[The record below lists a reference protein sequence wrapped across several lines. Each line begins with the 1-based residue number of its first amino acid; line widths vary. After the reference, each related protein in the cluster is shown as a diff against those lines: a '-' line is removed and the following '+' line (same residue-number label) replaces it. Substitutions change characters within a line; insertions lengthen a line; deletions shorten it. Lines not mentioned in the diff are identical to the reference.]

1 VRYAAPDLYSHAQ
14 RWLPA
19 EAVYTPVWTSFRPDP
34 TRSLKIPANHLENR
48 RDHQSK
54 KAKRQRREEAAVD

>member
-1 VRYAAPDLYSHAQ
+1 VRDAAPDLSSHAQ

-19 EAVYTPVWTSFRPDP
+19 KLFPRRCGPAFGPP
-34 TRSLKIPANHLENR
+34 TRNLKISANHLENR

-54 KAKRQRREEAAVD
+54 KTKRQRREEATAH